1 MPSFVKVCLRGHT
14 MSFGGEMVSPKW
26 RGTNDRPTM
35 SFVIGFLC
43 SCMGIPFRRALSEV
57 RLLRNSLKIH
67 TIILSRGRREVDFQ
81 TAGTSYDLADPFEKM
96 CRVIKPG
103 GGGTSD
109 IYKKELLVDAKF
121 DIILEVEN
129 GDLSNRIVEALK
141 NPQWFPFI
149 GRKSNHLSD
158 MPFGGVYDSL
168 EKAIENQ
175 PTPYP
180 KGTVWIQHVSTD
192 AEKSEPI
199 KDYPLCE
206 GDNRNTV
213 RYVRECL
220 I

>member
-1 MPSFVKVCLRGHT
+1 
-14 MSFGGEMVSPKW
+14 
-26 RGTNDRPTM
+26 
-35 SFVIGFLC
+35 
-43 SCMGIPFRRALSEV
+43 MGIPFRRALSEV
-57 RLLRNSLKIH
+57 RLLRNSLKVH
-67 TIILSRGRREVDFQ
+67 TIIISRGRREVDFQ
-81 TAGTSYDLADPFEKM
+81 TAGTNYDKTDPFERL
-96 CRVIKPG
+96 CLVNKPG
-103 GGGTSD
+103 GGGNSD

-129 GDLSNRIVEALK
+129 GELSKRIVEALK
-141 NPQWFPFI
+141 SPQWFPFI

-168 EKAIENQ
+168 DKAQ
-175 PTPYP
+175 APYP
-180 KGTVWIQHVSTD
+180 KGTVWIQHVSSD
-192 AEKSEPI
+192 AGNSEPI